1 MYFRIW
7 PPRSTH
13 PPGPMATWRMVPW
26 IVVVTYRQGKHGRR
40 FFDPIRFRREGKGEM
55 NAQASRGED
64 EGEREKGRIDT
75 ISEWLERDEELT
87 FLTLSSFCTVFM
99 MIIVSISTI
108 LPRPPHRKHYYYA
121 IYIITDIHLESLS
134 IIARKEGKGNSVLSL
149 WYTLNS
155 VYMHLS
161 IRIYIYRVCVHAY
174 PRVCIRM
181 CVVCVCLLFTFNNYE
196 PCARGTGTSNGGG
209 GGIRDSSVDG

>member
-1 MYFRIW
+1 MDREALSSLIDRENMGDDF
-7 PPRSTH
+7 S
-13 PPGPMATWRMVPW
+13 
-26 IVVVTYRQGKHGRR
+26 
-40 FFDPIRFRREGKGEM
+40 IRFVFEGKGK
-55 NAQASRGED
+55 ARWTHRPR
-64 EGEREKGRIDT
+64 EGRMEREKGRIDT

-181 CVVCVCLLFTFNNYE
+181 CVVCVCLLFTFNLWAVCTRNWHVQRRWRRNKGLFRRWL
-196 PCARGTGTSNGGG
+196 AVIGS
-209 GGIRDSSVDG
+209 